1 MRREELLFVVV
12 LLFLFFCCSKGIAG
26 DSLSCTPVTCDIES
40 EENSNATLVTAFLNE
55 SITFL
60 EDYLKGENTH
70 LILFDS
76 SSRGQLLYDKHI
88 FDVNSRK
95 VKIDFECVSTAKSY
109 SNPFYYCSIQHAL
122 QLRANLVMMKDG
134 EIVSN
139 TTLGSLLNLYPNSTS
154 AGTNAR
160 KGSLSSPVTNDISI
174 KQKEK
179 CQLWWPLNDTDIVL
193 HNHVPQ
199 SLSPLVISENY
210 IFICSFSED
219 DFTFLTDSKLITIKI
234 IDFWESDDCKG
245 ADCSTVRQSSVLLSK
260 ASSIFQNDSTLYFSP
275 LAIES
280 KLEFHYLSSPDQ
292 PRKKHHQK
300 IKRSRLIIEDSDT
313 NGVVGSFIIHQNV
326 IYVPDLLETQ
336 KQPIEKKK
344 THTDFT
350 HYYRW
355 LTQIES
361 RDDLGFLLSSLY
373 AHSPSGGPV
382 SFVEIGVNQ
391 GNYAELLLRTWPN
404 LDYYIGIDT
413 WKSWPFEEYYD
424 IANYQDESVHDNNY
438 QETIQKLSSLKANKT
453 TKLLIRQE
461 SLQAV
466 HLFFD
471 HSLDVIYLDAMHHY
485 SAVLEDLHTWWPKLK
500 MGGLFLG
507 HDYLLDV
514 LGNTIFTIKPAV
526 EKFAREK
533 DLVLL
538 QTVEREC
545 PSFPTWIILKTHE

>member
-1 MRREELLFVVV
+1 MNEPLFVIV
-12 LLFLFFCCSKGIAG
+12 LLFLFLCRSKCIIAEDALACS
-26 DSLSCTPVTCDIES
+26 TVTCNIEES
-40 EENSNATLVTAFLNE
+40 SNFTLVTAFLNE

-60 EDYLKGENTH
+60 EDYLKGENTY

-95 VKIDFECVSTAKSY
+95 VKIDFECISTAKSY
-109 SNPFYYCSIQHAL
+109 SNRFYYCSIHHAL
-122 QLRANLVMMKDG
+122 QLRANLVMVKDG
-134 EIVSN
+134 EILSN
-139 TTLGSLLNLYPNSTS
+139 TTFGSLQNLYPNSTS
-154 AGTNAR
+154 SGSNALMNELKASAR
-160 KGSLSSPVTNDISI
+160 DVSI
-174 KQKEK
+174 KPKEK

-193 HNHVPQ
+193 HNHIPQ
-199 SLSPLVISENY
+199 TLSPLVISEKY
-210 IFICSFSED
+210 IFTCSFSED

-234 IDFWESDDCKG
+234 IDFWESNDCKM
-245 ADCSTVRQSSVLLSK
+245 DCSTIRQSSVLLSK
-260 ASSIFQNDSTLYFSP
+260 TDSIFQNDSMLYFSP

-280 KLEFHYLSSPDQ
+280 KLEFHSLSSPDQ
-292 PRKKHHQK
+292 GAQQQQHQK
-300 IKRSRLIIEDSDT
+300 IKKSKIIIEDSDT
-313 NGVVGSFIIHQNV
+313 NGIVGSFIIQQNV
-326 IYVPDLLETQ
+326 IFLPDLLEKQ
-336 KQPIEKKK
+336 KQQQIEKKK
-344 THTDFT
+344 KTHADFT

-361 RDDLGFLLSSLY
+361 RDDLGFLLSSLF

-391 GNYAELLLRTWPN
+391 GNYAELLLRTWAN

-424 IANYQDESVHDNNY
+424 IANSQDQSVHENNY
-438 QETIQKLSSLKANKT
+438 QETIQKLFSLNTNTT

-461 SLQAV
+461 SHQAV

-471 HSLDVIYLDAMHHY
+471 HSLDVIYIDAMHHY
-485 SAVLEDLHTWWPKLK
+485 SAVLEDLHAWWPKLK

-526 EKFAREK
+526 EKFARERN
-533 DLVLL
+533 LVVL